1 MTESKGH
8 VAERRCIVS
17 GESAPQAGL
26 VRFVVGPGDVIVP
39 DLKGKLPGRGLW
51 VSARRD
57 VVETAC
63 ARNAFSRAA
72 RQKVSVP
79 EGLPALIETQLESG
93 CLALL
98 GLARKAGEIVAGFE
112 KVKGWLQARTATVL
126 VTAADA
132 AEDGRRKLRGLAAG
146 LPDVDLFT
154 SDQLSLALGR
164 GNVIHAALRDG
175 GLARRFL
182 AEASLLEGYRR
193 GAVMDDRPGAN
204 EECE

>member
-51 VSARRD
+51 VSARRG
-57 VVETAC
+57 VVEAAC
-63 ARNAFSRAA
+63 AKNAFSRAA

-79 EGLPALIETQLESG
+79 EGLPALIEAQLVAG
-93 CLALL
+93 CLDLL

-112 KVKGWLQARTATVL
+112 KVKGWLQAGTATVL

-175 GLARRFL
+175 GLARRFVTDANLL
-182 AEASLLEGYRR
+182 AGYRQDE
-193 GAVMDDRPGAN
+193 GPTGRPSAN
-204 EECE
+204 EEGE

>member
-1 MTESKGH
+1 MTSKGH

-39 DLKGKLPGRGLW
+39 DLRGKLPGRGLW

-63 ARNAFSRAA
+63 AKNAFSRAA

-79 EGLPALIETQLESG
+79 EGLPALIETQLVTG
-93 CLALL
+93 CLNLL
-98 GLARKAGEIVAGFE
+98 GLARKAGDIVAGFE
-112 KVKGWLQARTATVL
+112 KVKAWLQAGKASVL

-132 AEDGRRKLRGLAAG
+132 AEDGRRKLRGLSSG
-146 LPDVDLFT
+146 LRDVDLFT

-175 GLARRFL
+175 GLARRFV
-182 AEASLLEGYRR
+182 AEVDLLEGYRR
-193 GAVMDDRPGAN
+193 GSGPLGQPGAK
-204 EECE
+204 EEGV

>member
-1 MTESKGH
+1 MTDEGR

-17 GESAPQAGL
+17 GESAPQSGL

-39 DLKGKLPGRGLW
+39 DLRHKLPGRGLW

-57 VVETAC
+57 AVEAAC

-72 RQKVSVP
+72 RRKVSVP
-79 EGLPALIETQLESG
+79 EGLPALIDRQIEDG

-98 GLARKAGEIVAGFE
+98 GLARRAGELVAGFE
-112 KVKGWLQARTATVL
+112 KVRDWLRQGVAVAL
-126 VTAADA
+126 VTASDA

-146 LPDVDLFT
+146 LPDVDLF
-154 SDQLSLALGR
+154 SSEQLSLALGR

-182 AEASLLEGYRR
+182 ADARMLVEYRR
-193 GAVMDDRPGAN
+193 SEGPDGPTETQARKG
-204 EECE
+204 E

>member
-1 MTESKGH
+1 MTEGKGH

-17 GESAPQAGL
+17 GETAPQAGL

-39 DLKGKLPGRGLW
+39 DIRGKLPGRGLW

-57 VVETAC
+57 MVEVAC

-72 RQKVSVP
+72 RRKVSVP
-79 EGLPALIETQLESG
+79 DGLPALIESQLVSG
-93 CLALL
+93 CLSLL
-98 GLARKAGEIVAGFE
+98 GLARRAGELVAGFE
-112 KVKGWLQARTATVL
+112 KVKGWLQSGAASVL
-126 VTAADA
+126 VTASDA

-146 LPDVDLFT
+146 LPEVDLFT

-164 GNVIHAALRDG
+164 GNVIHAALRNG

-182 AEASLLEGYRR
+182 GDVEMLAGYRH
-193 GAVMDDRPGAN
+193 GGPEGRPSAN
-204 EECE
+204 EEGE

>member
-1 MTESKGH
+1 MTGKGH

-39 DLKGKLPGRGLW
+39 DLRGKLPGRGLW

-63 ARNAFSRAA
+63 AKNAFSRAA

-79 EGLPALIETQLESG
+79 EGLPALIETQLVTG
-93 CLALL
+93 CLGLL
-98 GLARKAGEIVAGFE
+98 GLARKAGDIVTGFE
-112 KVKGWLQARTATVL
+112 KVKAWLQARKVAVMI
-126 VTAADA
+126 TAADA

-146 LPDVDLFT
+146 LPEVDLFT
-154 SDQLSLALGR
+154 ADQLSLALGH

-175 GLARRFL
+175 GLARRFV
-182 AEASLLEGYRR
+182 AEVNLLEGYRH
-193 GAVMDDRPGAN
+193 GDGSLGRPSAN
-204 EECE
+204 EEGE

>member
-17 GESAPQAGL
+17 GESAPRAGL

-51 VSARRD
+51 VEARRA

-63 ARNAFSRAA
+63 AKNTFSRAA

-79 EGLPALIETQLESG
+79 EGLPALIEKQLENG
-93 CLALL
+93 CLSLL
-98 GLARKAGEIVAGFE
+98 GLARKAGDIVAGFE
-112 KVKGWLQARTATVL
+112 KVKGWLQNGTAAVL
-126 VTAADA
+126 VTASDA
-132 AEDGRRKLRGLAAG
+132 AEDGRRKLRGLSAG
-146 LPDVDLFT
+146 LEDVDLFT

-175 GLARRFL
+175 GLARRFVAEVNLL
-182 AEASLLEGYRR
+182 AGYRH
-193 GAVMDDRPGAN
+193 GEAPMGRPSAN

>member
-1 MTESKGH
+1 MTGKGH

-17 GESAPQAGL
+17 GETTPQAGL

-39 DLKGKLPGRGLW
+39 DLRGKLPGRGLW

-63 ARNAFSRAA
+63 AKNAFSRAA

-79 EGLPALIETQLESG
+79 EGLPALIESQLAAG
-93 CLALL
+93 CLNLL
-98 GLARKAGEIVAGFE
+98 GLARKAGDIVAGFE
-112 KVKGWLQARTATVL
+112 KVKGWLQAGTATVM

-146 LPDVDLFT
+146 LPDVDFFT

-164 GNVIHAALRDG
+164 GNVIHAALREG

-182 AEASLLEGYRR
+182 AEALLLEGYRH
-193 GAVMDDRPGAN
+193 GAVQADRPSAN
-204 EECE
+204 EDGE

>member
-63 ARNAFSRAA
+63 ARGAFSRAA
-72 RQKVSVP
+72 RRKVSVP
-79 EGLPALIETQLESG
+79 DGLPALIEAQLVTG
-93 CLALL
+93 CLNLL
-98 GLARKAGEIVAGFE
+98 GLARKAGDIVAGFE
-112 KVKGWLQARTATVL
+112 KVKGWLQGGAAAVL
-126 VTAADA
+126 VTASDA

-182 AEASLLEGYRR
+182 AEVDLLAGYRHSD
-193 GAVMDDRPGAN
+193 GPAGRPNAN
-204 EECE
+204 EEGE